1 MNTKL
6 LILIT
11 TLFLSAFALAGCGL
25 QQAQA
30 ETGIEEVEKRIE
42 ERMEEIEKRVEKQM
56 EEVEQRLE
64 EAESRIEEAE
74 QQTEERAA
82 EEQAGEA
89 AQGESPNTGEAVLR
103 IEGDPQTKFSGS
115 CAVGDQEGEAIAG
128 QPRESFEFEL
138 NGQRLTCEIR
148 NETGGDMEVV
158 LEAGNDRSIQSTNVK
173 GATIR
178 LTYSGNAISSSTI
191 SSGGSGGQVR
201 SSSSQTQVVVAD

>member
-11 TLFLSAFALAGCGL
+11 ALLLSAFALAGCGI

-30 ETGIEEVEKRIE
+30 EPGIEEVEKRIE
-42 ERMEEIEKRVEKQM
+42 ERMEEIEKRIEKRM
-56 EEVEQRLE
+56 EEVEQR
-64 EAESRIEEAE
+64 IEEVE
-74 QQTEERAA
+74 KQTEERAA
-82 EEQAGEA
+82 EEKPEEA
-89 AQGESPNTGEAVLR
+89 AQGESANTGEAVLR

-128 QPRESFEFEL
+128 RARESFDYEL
-138 NGQRLTCEIR
+138 DGQRLTCEIR

-158 LEAGNDRSIQSTNVK
+158 LEVGNDSSVQSTNAK

-178 LTYSGNAISSSTI
+178 LTYSEGAISSSVI
-191 SSGGSGGQVR
+191 
-201 SSSSQTQVVVAD
+201 SSSSSNGQVVLFADPGSRHRLSQGSWI

>member
-6 LILIT
+6 LILIA
-11 TLFLSAFALAGCGL
+11 TLLLSAFALAGCGT

-30 ETGIEEVEKRIE
+30 ETDIEELEKRIE
-42 ERMEEIEKRVEKQM
+42 ERMEEIEKRIEKRM
-56 EEVEQRLE
+56 EEVEQR
-64 EAESRIEEAE
+64 IEEVQEHA
-74 QQTEERAA
+74 EERAA
-82 EEQAGEA
+82 EEKAEEA
-89 AQGESPNTGEAVLR
+89 AQGESANTGEAVLT

>member
-11 TLFLSAFALAGCGL
+11 TLLLSAFALAGCGL

-30 ETGIEEVEKRIE
+30 EAGIEEVEKHIE
-42 ERMEEIEKRVEKQM
+42 ERMEEIEKRIEKQM

-89 AQGESPNTGEAVLR
+89 AQGERPNTGEAVLT
-103 IEGDPQTKFSGS
+103 IEGDPKTKFSGS

-128 QPRESFEFEL
+128 QARESFEFEL
-138 NGQRLTCEIR
+138 DGQRLTCEIR

-158 LEAGNDRSIQSTNVK
+158 LEVGNDRSVQSTNVK

-178 LTYSGNAISSSTI
+178 LTYSESAISSSTI
-191 SSGGSGGQVR
+191 SSSGSGGQVR
-201 SSSSQTQVVVAD
+201 SSSSQTQVVVTD

>member
-11 TLFLSAFALAGCGL
+11 ALLLSAFALAGCGI

-30 ETGIEEVEKRIE
+30 ETGIEEVQKRIE
-42 ERMEEIEKRVEKQM
+42 ERMEEIEKRIEKRI
-56 EEVEQRLE
+56 EEVEQR
-64 EAESRIEEAE
+64 IEEVE
-74 QQTEERAA
+74 KRTEEQAA
-82 EEQAGEA
+82 EEKPEEA
-89 AQGESPNTGEAVLR
+89 AQGESANTGEAVLR

-115 CAVGDQEGEAIAG
+115 CAVGDQEGETIAG
-128 QPRESFEFEL
+128 QARESFEFEL

-178 LTYSGNAISSSTI
+178 LSYSGNTISSSTI